1 LQGMLAGQQGARRG
15 RRGGPGGR
23 RGGRGARGGRRG
35 ERGGA
40 RVRPPGRAGADA
52 GRCQQPGL
60 AGRCARPT
68 PRRRRG
74 AAERAA
80 AAGSQMLA
88 GLVSAVAGWQRP
100 ASACGL
106 DRVGRRAGV
115 QQTPFQAG
123 RAPHQAPGRC
133 EGQAARRLPFMTS
146 VCDCNGRCN
155 MRLARGFIWTP
166 TAHGRRRVRAQQ
178 PRAVAHASLGFLTFG
193 PGWRAAGAACAR
205 SSRELWRALLALQAR
220 GGSTPEPGTAAAG
233 AAAAA
238 AVLAAALGLPSAD
251 GLAARHAA
259 PLLAELS
266 KVPRAACSHIVGPT
280 SPSPVHAAWRHQ
292 HGHLQQVLYLKAPPF
307 RKKPGSLLL
316 GQGYYY
322 WAEGARLTEDVKSKS
337 VPPHGAGGARLGR
350 GHARAAGAGGAAAR
364 VRAGHAARAAAG
376 RAAGPARLH
385 RQPRPARASA

>member
-1 LQGMLAGQQGARRG
+1 M
-15 RRGGPGGR
+15 
-23 RGGRGARGGRRG
+23 
-35 ERGGA
+35 
-40 RVRPPGRAGADA
+40 RPPGRAGADA

-178 PRAVAHASLGFLTFG
+178 PRAVA
-193 PGWRAAGAACAR
+193 RAAGAAGAR
-205 SSRELWRALLALQAR
+205 RQRARARHGRRGRGRR
-220 GGSTPEPGTAAAG
+220 GG
-233 AAAAA
+233 
-238 AVLAAALGLPSAD
+238 
-251 GLAARHAA
+251 R
-259 PLLAELS
+259 
-266 KVPRAACSHIVGPT
+266 
-280 SPSPVHAAWRHQ
+280 
-292 HGHLQQVLYLKAPPF
+292 
-307 RKKPGSLLL
+307 
-316 GQGYYY
+316 
-322 WAEGARLTEDVKSKS
+322 
-337 VPPHGAGGARLGR
+337 AGG
-350 GHARAAGAGGAAAR
+350 
-364 VRAGHAARAAAG
+364 RAGPAVGGRPGRPPRRAAAG
-376 RAAGPARLH
+376 RALQGATGCMFSHSWAHFTLTCARGLATPTRTSAAGPLPQSSTLSQKAWLTSSRTRLLLFG
-385 RQPRPARASA
+385 